1 MKPTLR
7 KTLRISGVVL
17 GAVLFLLVAAVLFVL
32 LDKPFVRSFVE
43 GRLAGGAGSTA
54 RLARLDYSLFPLRVS
69 AGGLEIVREDAFQKM
84 TVSLSSLEAGGK
96 LWRLVRG
103 VRPAVDAIEV
113 DGLSFRLEQKAV
125 SDAPLDV
132 EAMLLQASDA
142 LGLAG
147 RISLTNARLA
157 ISLLALEAG
166 LENLDI
172 TLEPGGAR
180 DVVAYSIGRGDL
192 SVRDRSGAFLL
203 TAGLTSSGRLGL
215 ATPFLVDASAGLDSP
230 RFSAAGVDGSFGSL
244 ALAAEG
250 RYDAF
255 GRTLSGA
262 RLEVEVPGL
271 FRLEGTAAGS
281 VGRGAF
287 LEASVKSRIESLE
300 AAAALLRSRLP
311 AALRGAG
318 FRGRAELSGTYTR
331 QDAAGEKRDA
341 LLAVLSL
348 ADAEIEKSFEGRPV
362 RIGASGRVEASGP
375 PDDPRLLADLR
386 LSVGPV
392 AVSGLSADGVEV
404 GLGVAGGRS
413 GADVVRFEARL
424 SRPAYAAPDGKRTAV
439 DRAELAGQAG
449 IDLASKTVSLPSLE
463 ARLPGLAP
471 VRISGRFGLGPG
483 APSEVRVESRGLDIP
498 ALRALAAPFIPESF
512 AGWDVAGAADL
523 TLSARRPA
531 GPGRDWGLAGSL
543 SLAGLTFNDPSFTVA
558 GEGLDP
564 VVRFEGASGAPGGLS
579 FKGSLGLGRG
589 ESLWKAV
596 YVSWGSHP
604 LELTFG
610 GRRDPAS
617 GGIDG
622 LTVRAVL
629 PGIGTIDASGSA
641 GTAPAPSL
649 DLRAE
654 ADLSLG
660 PLYSLY
666 TQAGVSEESRMKI
679 EGKLGA
685 DLRVRRDGDALSV
698 AGRIGLAD
706 VNLERPST
714 GTLLAGISADLP
726 VRYES
731 ARSPAAA
738 TGATDAP
745 LPEEGHLRV
754 RHLSNKF
761 LSLEAVDV
769 RVRAGTNAL
778 GVEPLSL
785 ELFGGRLELGRTVF
799 RYDPAD
805 GSFRGLG
812 SLALRDLD
820 IARFPIQSP
829 QFRLTGKI
837 RADFP
842 RLDIGS
848 RLVAVS
854 GRGEA
859 DVFGGTV
866 VLRDLSVADPFMPG
880 RAISL
885 NVDLVELDLKRLT
898 DEVPFGEVT
907 GIVSGEIRG
916 LVITYNQPARFD
928 FRLESVPRK
937 GVPQTFSLKAV
948 DNLTVLSS
956 GESASV
962 GTGNFWMRF
971 IRGFRYEKLGIVST
985 LRNDT
990 FTLNGTIREGGIE
1003 YLVKKP
1009 ALFGISVVNREP
1021 DKVISFK
1028 EMTGRLK
1035 RVGQS
1040 EK

>member
-7 KTLRISGVVL
+7 KTLRISGVAL
-17 GAVLFLLVAAVLFVL
+17 GALLFLLVAAVLFVL
-32 LDKPFVRSFVE
+32 LNKPFVRSFVE
-43 GRLAGGAGSTA
+43 GRLAGGAWSTA
-54 RLARLDYSLFPLRVS
+54 RLSRLDYSLFPFRVS
-69 AGGLEIVREDAFQKM
+69 AGGVEIVREDAFQKM
-84 TVSLSSLEAGGK
+84 TVSLASLEAGGK
-96 LWRLVRG
+96 LGRLVRG
-103 VRPAVDAIEV
+103 VRPAVDAIV
-113 DGLSFRLEQKAV
+113 IDGLVFRLEQKAA
-125 SDAPLDV
+125 SGEPLDV
-132 EAMLLQASDA
+132 EALLLQAADA
-142 LGLAG
+142 LGLAR
-147 RISLTNARLA
+147 RISLTNARLEIA
-157 ISLLALEAG
+157 LLALDAG
-166 LENLDI
+166 LDGLDI
-172 TLEPGGAR
+172 TLEPEGAN
-180 DVVAYSIGRGDL
+180 DVVAYAIGRCD
-192 SVRDRSGAFLL
+192 VRVRAGGGAFLL

-215 ATPFLVDASAGLDSP
+215 TTPFLVDADVALDSP

-271 FRLEGTAAGS
+271 FRLEGTATGS

-287 LEASVKSRIESLE
+287 LEASVKSRIDSLE
-300 AAAALLRSRLP
+300 AAAGLLRSRLP
-311 AALRGAG
+311 VALRGAG
-318 FRGRAELSGTYTR
+318 FRGRAELSGTYSR
-331 QDAAGEKRDA
+331 QDAAGKIKDA

-348 ADAEIEKSFEGRPV
+348 EDVEIEKAFEGKPV
-362 RIGASGRVEASGP
+362 RLGASGRVEASGP
-375 PDDPRLLADLR
+375 FGDPRILADLR

-392 AVSGLSADGVEV
+392 AVSGLSVAGAEV
-404 GLGVAGGRS
+404 DLGVAGGRS
-413 GADVVRFEARL
+413 GVDVVRFEARL
-424 SRPAYAAPDGKRTAV
+424 SRPAYAAADGKRMAF

-471 VRISGRFGLGPG
+471 VRFSGRFGLGPG

-498 ALRALAAPFIPESF
+498 ALRAVAAPFIPESF

-523 TLSARRPA
+523 SLSARRPA
-531 GPGRDWGLAGSL
+531 GPGGDWSLAGSL
-543 SLAGLTFNDPSFTVA
+543 SLGGLTFNDPSFTVA

-564 VVRFEGASGAPGGLS
+564 VVRFEGASRASEGLS
-579 FKGSLGLGRG
+579 FKGSLGVGRG

-596 YVSWGSHP
+596 YVSWSNHP

-622 LTVRAVL
+622 LTVQAVL
-629 PGIGTIDASGSA
+629 PGIGTVDAAGSV
-641 GTAPAPSL
+641 GTTPAPPF
-649 DLRAE
+649 DLRVE

-666 TQAGVSEESRMKI
+666 AQAGVSEESRMKI

-685 DLRVRRDGDALSV
+685 DLRVRRDGDDLSV
-698 AGRIGLAD
+698 AGRVRLAD
-706 VNLERPST
+706 ANLELPST
-714 GTLLAGISADLP
+714 GTLLAGLSADLP

-731 ARSPAAA
+731 ARSPADTA
-738 TGATDAP
+738 GATDAP
-745 LPEEGHLRV
+745 LPEEGYLRV
-754 RHLSNKF
+754 RELSNRF
-761 LSLEAVDV
+761 LSLSSVDV
-769 RVRAGTNAL
+769 PIRAGTNAL
-778 GVEPLSL
+778 GIEPVSL
-785 ELFGGRLELGRTVF
+785 ELFGGRLEVGRTVF

-820 IARFPIQSP
+820 VARFPIQSP
-829 QFRLTGKI
+829 QFKLTGKV
-837 RADFP
+837 RAEFP

-848 RLVAVS
+848 RLIAVS

-866 VLRDLSVADPFMPG
+866 VLRDLAVADPFTPG

-885 NVDLVELDLKRLT
+885 NIDLVELDLKKLT

-907 GIVSGEIRG
+907 GIVSGEVRG

-937 GVPQTFSLKAV
+937 GVSQTFSLKAV

-971 IRGFRYEKLGIVST
+971 IRGFRYQKLGIVST

-990 FTLNGTIREGGIE
+990 FTLNGTILEGGVE

-1009 ALFGISVVNREP
+1009 ALFGISVVNRMPE
-1021 DKVISFK
+1021 KVISFK